1 MKITTKGRYGMRA
14 IVDLAMYADEGPVPL
29 GKISERQEI
38 SEGYLEQIFAK
49 LKKAGLIDS
58 VRGVSGGY
66 VLARDPADISVGDI
80 LRALE
85 GDLSPLECP
94 ALAADAACS
103 NEQNCVT
110 KFVWKK
116 INDSL
121 EDTVNHI
128 SLEELRRQGMEALA
142 GITDTGEGE
151 ES

>member
-1 MKITTKGRYGMRA
+1 MKITTKGRYGLRA
-14 IVDLAMYADEGPVPL
+14 IVDLAVYGQDGPVPL

-38 SEGYLEQIFAK
+38 SEGYLEQIFAR
-49 LKKAGLIDS
+49 LKKAGLINS

-66 VLARDPADISVGDI
+66 VLAKDPEQISVGDI

-94 ALAADAACS
+94 ALAAEAACD
-103 NEQNCVT
+103 NESSCVT

-128 SLEELRRQGMEALA
+128 SLEELRRQGKEVLA
-142 GITDTGEGE
+142 AGQEG
-151 ES
+151 